1 MELISGEAGVYGYR
15 KLCLRLRSEYA
26 LQINKKKVYRLCKE
40 LDILQPQREVK
51 FHYPRKL
58 AITGSSL
65 NRISCGKQILNTATS
80 KVKSVS
86 SLFYRSLM
94 YMTVPS
100 LIIILVYIVP
110 DTTLANSCSVP
121 CLSVSNLK
129 EKQSQSFERI
139 MVHNLFL

>member
-1 MELISGEAGVYGYR
+1 M
-15 KLCLRLRSEYA
+15 
-26 LQINKKKVYRLCKE
+26 
-40 LDILQPQREVK
+40 K

-58 AITGSSL
+58 AR
-65 NRISCGKQILNTATS
+65 NRIITESNQLWEADIKYGYIEGEERFFFIL
-80 KVKSVS
+80 
-86 SLFYRSLM
+86 
-94 YMTVPS
+94 S
-100 LIIILVYIVP
+100 LIDVYDRSIIDYHIGLHCT